1 MRRLELVVIAI
12 LLLTSTGCG
21 GGPFRAV
28 HTGRD
33 EGYLR
38 FVGGRPGQTVYVD
51 GVQRGSAEEFN
62 GKPGILATTSGLRTR
77 LYYWGQYEDSLHT
90 RVTDASP
97 EGRQKAFR
105 MLEQTIQAA
114 EQAGQR
120 VPPGVYADYG
130 YQGNRP
136 DEAVRYLRKEV
147 ELYPE
152 AKPLMDSIISRI
164 VQQQTKP

>member
-1 MRRLELVVIAI
+1 MTRWVVLAVV
-12 LLLTSTGCG
+12 LASALGGCA
-21 GGPFRAV
+21 P
-28 HTGRD
+28 
-33 EGYLR
+33 
-38 FVGGRPGQTVYVD
+38 
-51 GVQRGSAEEFN
+51 
-62 GKPGILATTSGLRTR
+62 R

-130 YQGNRP
+130 YLLYQGNRP